1 MSGAN
6 SNINIV
12 FEIFSHNLQEKKK
25 QYKMKMMRD
34 NFCYLYLLDIRKVF
48 SVVHIRH
55 KKLLSEINSNT
66 EKIWQYA
73 KQYLRDND

>member
-1 MSGAN
+1 
-6 SNINIV
+6 
-12 FEIFSHNLQEKKK
+12 
-25 QYKMKMMRD
+25 MKMMRD